1 MTSADAHDA
10 ETGHVLLDME
20 TFEFGMDE
28 LLTPGP
34 LGLSPFL
41 DVAGGDDG
49 FGVPGD
55 PPSPLAG
62 SAADTSK
69 ELSGVGAVSEVRGDL
84 NATGSGQNKANA
96 AAPGKKRRVNAN
108 QAETQKR
115 YRERKKSKLAELERT
130 IAELREQVRSLRSKS
145 KSSNS
150 GSGSPPRSEPGSES
164 RGMDP
169 KKETSSGGES
179 GDDVV
184 ALFAPHAHYEMSFK
198 TEPAFAPGDEPR
210 PASPRTSDRGSAEDA
225 SGSLMREVA
234 ALAISS
240 HEKEKVAGKN
250 GSEPVDALNACFAKA
265 LETGEV
271 LRDGPETKARAPVS
285 FRSFA
290 EAELFYADQRSVY
303 DLSVEKLKGL
313 MQVGASDDVVRAAVL
328 DIVGVVSDA
337 RRQRPDVA
345 FFTTQQAQIQM
356 LDDDCAPRDAPDGR
370 GGFTQQ
376 CPTSCAYMV
385 KSVVDR
391 KLMKGDW
398 PRIVRSVCEALP
410 PVDIVAICD
419 WGDEF
424 LLARRDV
431 LLARAATIVKHR
443 PPGEFGSFEG
453 EPTVFGMT
461 AADLKADRDKKDG
474 VYRTLFEGL
483 REEMRLH
490 HEGTVKLFSALP
502 PRSAAAIIILT
513 HPVALDTFSLAT
525 ELKRVRGIEPRNLNW
540 LQFAGIEKTPS
551 A

>member
-20 TFEFGMDE
+20 TFEFAMDE

-69 ELSGVGAVSEVRGDL
+69 ELSGVGAVSEVRGDS
-84 NATGSGQNKANA
+84 NATGSGPDKANP

-115 YRERKKSKLAELERT
+115 YRERKKTKLAELEKT

-198 TEPAFAPGDEPR
+198 TEPAF
-210 PASPRTSDRGSAEDA
+210 SAEDA
-225 SGSLMREVA
+225 ESGSLMREVA

-410 PVDIVAICD
+410 PVDIAAICD

-431 LLARAATIVKHR
+431 LLARAATIAKHR
-443 PPGEFGSFEG
+443 PLGMYGSFEG

-540 LQFAGIEKTPS
+540 LPFWAEIEKTPS